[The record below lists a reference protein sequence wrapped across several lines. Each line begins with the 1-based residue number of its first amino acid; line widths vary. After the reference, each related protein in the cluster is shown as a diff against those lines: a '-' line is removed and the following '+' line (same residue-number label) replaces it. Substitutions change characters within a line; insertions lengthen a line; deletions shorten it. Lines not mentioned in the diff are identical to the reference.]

1 MSKKLVVGLVAGAV
15 TVGGVA
21 IATCI
26 NKGKQ
31 RKSKLEEVKEIY
43 SSDEE
48 FVPIEKMTKTRY
60 TIKKVLDV
68 LVPDKVLP
76 DKKRSNNFIEIYSYD
91 GKEVFSYI
99 YITDELFVSGITTS
113 VSAVISSC
121 MKIDTGFELDDIA
134 YSKYA
139 KYYYA
144 YLNIGYN
151 VKVKESENW
160 VDDFLEKCK

>member
-60 TIKKVLDV
+60 TIK
-68 LVPDKVLP
+68 
-76 DKKRSNNFIEIYSYD
+76 
-91 GKEVFSYI
+91 
-99 YITDELFVSGITTS
+99 
-113 VSAVISSC
+113 
-121 MKIDTGFELDDIA
+121 
-134 YSKYA
+134 
-139 KYYYA
+139 
-144 YLNIGYN
+144 
-151 VKVKESENW
+151 
-160 VDDFLEKCK
+160 